1 MENNARQI
9 ANTIV
14 THNIDFQVLAALA
27 GLCLTHHEKA
37 ADNLLVESN
46 PETLANEIAGQVALQ
61 STKAGLDILDPKAI
75 GVVRFSIP
83 VWAVCFIT
91 DLLNTYADEGNDV
104 HGFQPHWGPFANSCI
119 DIIDGKEQGL
129 DDDEL
134 PGFRLN

>member
-1 MENNARQI
+1 MENNAKQI

-37 ADNLLVESN
+37 NNLLVEN
-46 PETLANEIAGQVALQ
+46 DPETLANEIARQVARQ
-61 STKAGLDILDPKAI
+61 STEAGLDILDPKAI

-91 DLLNTYADEGNDV
+91 DLLNTFADEGNEI
-104 HGFQPHWGPFANSCI
+104 HEFQPHWGPFANSCL

>member
-37 ADNLLVESN
+37 DNLLVEN
-46 PETLANEIAGQVALQ
+46 DPETLAEEIARQVSAQ
-61 STKAGLDILDPKAI
+61 STKAGLDVLDPKAV

-91 DLLNTYADEGNDV
+91 DLLNTYVDEGNSIGDL
-104 HGFQPHWGPFANSCI
+104 QPHWGPFANSCL
-119 DIIDGKEQGL
+119 DIIDGKDQGL